1 MIPPG
6 FSVGL
11 PLLETNV
18 SVNLIYSEQADCFF
32 IFYPS
37 NKNELIIEPTAL
49 PAQLVVFDKA
59 DLDGSNLDSTI
70 RSLLP
75 RYQDWTAPMEI
86 QKVAGIQ
93 GLTFQADVPLYP
105 TFKWFRFD
113 PHSSVGIVD
122 VAFKNTNTVTH
133 TIDLLFSSTNN
144 IGIFTSDKAF
154 ASIRDQAIILG
165 ERIAQGQIEE
175 LVTSS
180 QYFQNCLSR

>member
-1 MIPPG
+1 MLSWFNLFRFLLPFIVISQIGCKREKPFEIQRITIQSGSVQVDNVKPKDKQSAKIYAEVFVNSYLKTLRSVIPPG

-75 RYQDWTAPMEI
+75 RYQDWTARWKYRKW
-86 QKVAGIQ
+86 QVFKV
-93 GLTFQADVPLYP
+93 
-105 TFKWFRFD
+105 
-113 PHSSVGIVD
+113 
-122 VAFKNTNTVTH
+122 
-133 TIDLLFSSTNN
+133 
-144 IGIFTSDKAF
+144 
-154 ASIRDQAIILG
+154 
-165 ERIAQGQIEE
+165 
-175 LVTSS
+175 
-180 QYFQNCLSR
+180 